1 MFLTNYIGGVVVSML
16 ASIVVDQAKIK
27 ILFVSPFPTDPGKF
41 YWLAWKKKK
50 LFQKFFRFH
59 SGNDRKL
66 FQKFFRFHSG
76 NDRKLSRKFQF
87 GIFLELRM
95 TSSKVIEANPY
106 RKAITTMDTTW
117 CVGAVEN
124 RKGWKKTLISNAV
137 KKIGC
142 FSECYSCALTSAK
155 YERI

>member
-50 LFQKFFRFH
+50 I
-59 SGNDRKL
+59 

-142 FSECYSCALTSAK
+142 FTECYSCALTSSK